1 MYKQYEAVRKWLLEQ
16 KKSTRVM
23 LLLLTAAVAFYM
35 VILLWLIPEMME
47 AVPMDT
53 KYWKVKIAASILFL
67 LPVYAGLLWGA
78 YRCSFLSVRTG
89 TWEEFEKSRLF
100 RRKGAENGQ
109 EKENRRRWRWFLLG
123 FGLTFLDR
131 KSVV

>member
-23 LLLLTAAVAFYM
+23 FLLLTAAVAFYM

-47 AVPMDT
+47 TVPMDT

-89 TWEEFEKSRLF
+89 TW
-100 RRKGAENGQ
+100 
-109 EKENRRRWRWFLLG
+109 
-123 FGLTFLDR
+123 
-131 KSVV
+131 

>member
-53 KYWKVKIAASILFL
+53 KYWKVKI
-67 LPVYAGLLWGA
+67 
-78 YRCSFLSVRTG
+78 
-89 TWEEFEKSRLF
+89 
-100 RRKGAENGQ
+100 
-109 EKENRRRWRWFLLG
+109 
-123 FGLTFLDR
+123 DR

>member
-1 MYKQYEAVRKWLLEQ
+1 
-16 KKSTRVM
+16 M

-53 KYWKVKIAASILFL
+53 KYWKVKIAASVLFL

-100 RRKGAENGQ
+100 RRKT
-109 EKENRRRWRWFLLG
+109 G
-123 FGLTFLDR
+123 FARVCSNMPGNSSRSR
-131 KSVV
+131 KVPAVIR